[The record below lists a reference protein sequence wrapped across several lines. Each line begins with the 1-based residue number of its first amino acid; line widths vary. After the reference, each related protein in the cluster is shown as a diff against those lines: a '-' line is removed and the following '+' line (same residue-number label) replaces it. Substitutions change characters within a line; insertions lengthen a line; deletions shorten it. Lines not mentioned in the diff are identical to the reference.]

1 MHVKK
6 VNPWPT
12 LRESSKRVST
22 QATYTW
28 NDGKKTVEQQKLLH
42 ALTFKE
48 KHKFYITKV
57 KNRYGHLKK

>member
-48 KHKFYITKV
+48 KHKF
-57 KNRYGHLKK
+57 

>member
-22 QATYTW
+22 LATYTW
-28 NDGKKTVEQQKLLH
+28 KENCGTTKVATCL
-42 ALTFKE
+42 LTFKR
-48 KHKFYITKV
+48 KHKFY
-57 KNRYGHLKK
+57 NWGHGMAF